1 MEFRFVKKIKMKYFI
16 LLFSLCCF
24 PQQFKQ
30 VDFTTVTADLSLNVK
45 NKSISGQIM
54 YQFNI
59 SSTIDSIRIDAKNME
74 FNSVF
79 INQKEVRFKNSKKEL
94 ILYEGFKLGKNIL
107 QFNYLATPKQTL
119 YFTGSQETNNLQIW
133 TQGQGRYTSHWFPS
147 FDDVNEKVI
156 FDIKIA
162 FDASYQVISN
172 GEFRNIKNSN
182 NLKIWQYEM
191 KKPMSSYLLML
202 AIGKFKHKNQKAK
215 SGILLQNYYR
225 SEDELKYEYTFK
237 NSKDIFDFLE
247 TEIGVK
253 YPWKVYRQIPVND
266 FLYAGMENTTSTL
279 FDQSFVVDESAF
291 NDRNYINVNAHELAH
306 QWFGDLITAKSG
318 KQHWLQESFATYY
331 ALLAERKVFGEDY
344 YYYKLY
350 TDAMQVKQAAK
361 TDTIPVMNEKAS
373 SLSFYQKGSLGLHT
387 IREAIGAKKFQ
398 QAIKNYLN
406 KFQFK
411 NVETDDF
418 LNEIKKVSNFDTEK
432 FKKNWL
438 EDYHFQTQ
446 EIADLLN
453 KNEFIK
459 KLLEIQG
466 KRSIAFAEKELY
478 FAEILKSNCFYP
490 LKTEIIYQIKNVPYE
505 VKENL
510 IKLAMQTNDIEV
522 RQAVAQTISKIPP
535 VFKTDYESLL
545 NDISYDTKEIALTN
559 LISNFPDEISHY
571 LEIAENWEGKNDK
584 SLRILFLTYS
594 QVNKSISDDLKV
606 TYLNELIDYTSPKFD
621 SAIRQNAFESLFQLD
636 SKNEIM
642 LKNLVNATFHHK
654 WQFVKF
660 AKDKV
665 RGLNKIEAYKMIFEN
680 LKSQLSAIEKTQLI
694 QLTK

>member
-1 MEFRFVKKIKMKYFI
+1 MEFRFVKKIKMKYLI

-45 NKSISGQIM
+45 NKSISGQII

-147 FDDVNEKVI
+147 FDDVNEKVV

-266 FLYAGMENTTSTL
+266 FLYAGMENTTATL

-344 YYYKLY
+344 FYYKLY

-522 RQAVAQTISKIPP
+522 RQAVAQTISKIPV

-545 NDISYDTKEIALTN
+545 NDMSYDTKEIALTN
-559 LISNFPDEISHY
+559 LISSFPDEISHY